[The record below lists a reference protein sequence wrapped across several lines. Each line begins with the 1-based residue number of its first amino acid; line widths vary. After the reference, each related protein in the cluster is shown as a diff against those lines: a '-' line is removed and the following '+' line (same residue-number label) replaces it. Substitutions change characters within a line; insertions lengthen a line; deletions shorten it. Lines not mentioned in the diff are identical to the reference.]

1 MIADRDERSEDE
13 LHGFY
18 PDRDRVDVGA
28 LLGLFDDSSTKLF
41 HDPTGDAFITLEV
54 EGSRQTHRVGS
65 SAYTNLLTRQSWNSL
80 NDVPAKTVLQHVAAI
95 QCAEAS
101 FAPEQE
107 VHVRVGRIADK
118 TYLDLGDK
126 TWRVVEINPDGYRLL
141 DKSPIAFI
149 RPSGLRALPDP
160 IGGGN
165 LDELSEVL
173 NLDTDDLELVQVFV
187 LDTLRPTG
195 SHAVLYISGSAG
207 WGKSTASR
215 IVRSIVD
222 PNGNPL
228 RGEPREPRDLM
239 IAASNEWIPTLD
251 NLSSMPKAVADAIC
265 RLTTGAGTSY
275 KKNYEDR
282 EEVQFAACRPVIM
295 NGIDDLDNRED
306 LRDRAL
312 RVECRHIPNK
322 QRRTDADIER
332 IFKAMHPRLLGA
344 LCEATST
351 ALGRTEEVEHK
362 GYALPRIADVA
373 IHAEAAAPAL
383 GWEEG
388 KAVKLLFDHAVAARQ
403 RDAISDPI
411 AQGMIQFAKQQTF
424 GPWEGTASEL
434 VAELAKLKV
443 TVASASN
450 LSSRLNRLAPALREQ
465 GVIID
470 RDRVGRAGRRIIRL
484 RYSDADKVAVGA
496 DD

>member
-1 MIADRDERSEDE
+1 
-13 LHGFY
+13 
-18 PDRDRVDVGA
+18 
-28 LLGLFDDSSTKLF
+28 
-41 HDPTGDAFITLEV
+41 
-54 EGSRQTHRVGS
+54 
-65 SAYTNLLTRQSWNSL
+65 
-80 NDVPAKTVLQHVAAI
+80 
-95 QCAEAS
+95 
-101 FAPEQE
+101 
-107 VHVRVGRIADK
+107 
-118 TYLDLGDK
+118 
-126 TWRVVEINPDGYRLL
+126 
-141 DKSPIAFI
+141 
-149 RPSGLRALPDP
+149 
-160 IGGGN
+160 
-165 LDELSEVL
+165 
-173 NLDTDDLELVQVFV
+173 
-187 LDTLRPTG
+187 
-195 SHAVLYISGSAG
+195 
-207 WGKSTASR
+207 
-215 IVRSIVD
+215 
-222 PNGNPL
+222 
-228 RGEPREPRDLM
+228 
-239 IAASNEWIPTLD
+239 
-251 NLSSMPKAVADAIC
+251 
-265 RLTTGAGTSY
+265 
-275 KKNYEDR
+275 
-282 EEVQFAACRPVIM
+282 
-295 NGIDDLDNRED
+295 
-306 LRDRAL
+306 
-312 RVECRHIPNK
+312 VECRHIPNK

>member
-1 MIADRDERSEDE
+1 MNRRASDRSETPPYVGDRSRDDIRDVLE
-13 LHGFY
+13 LL
-18 PDRDRVDVGA
+18 RDTGA
-28 LLGLFDDSSTKLF
+28 KLF
-41 HDPTGDAFITLEV
+41 HDPTGDAFVTLEV
-54 EGSRQTHRVGS
+54 NESRQTHRIGS
-65 SAYTNLLTRQSWNSL
+65 SAYRHLLTLQCWKKL
-80 NDVPAKTVLQHVAAI
+80 GDVPGKGVLDHVVQI
-95 QCAEAS
+95 QSAEAS
-101 FAPEQE
+101 LAIERDVQ
-107 VHVRVGRIADK
+107 VRVGNLGEK

-126 TWRVVEINPDGYRLL
+126 TWRVVEIDADGYRLM
-141 DKSPIAFI
+141 DNSPIPFI
-149 RPSGLRALPDP
+149 RPSGLRALPVP
-160 IGGGN
+160 IGGGD
-165 LDELSEVL
+165 LAELSEVL
-173 NLDTDDLELVQVFV
+173 NVDADDLELVQVFTM
-187 LDTLRPTG
+187 DTLRPNG

-282 EEVQFAACRPVIM
+282 EEVQFAACRPVII

-322 QRRTDADIER
+322 QRRTDAELAQV
-332 IFKAMHPRLLGA
+332 FKSMHPRLLGA

-351 ALGRTEEVEHK
+351 ALRRTEEVTHK
-362 GYALPRIADVA
+362 GHELPRIADVA

-403 RDAISDPI
+403 RDAIADPI
-411 AQGMIQFAKQQTF
+411 SQGMIRFTKQQPF
-424 GPWEGTASEL
+424 GRWEGTATDL
-434 VAELAKLKV
+434 VAELANLNVKV
-443 TVASASN
+443 GSPSS
-450 LSSRLNRLAPALREQ
+450 LSSRLNRLTPALREQ
-465 GVIID
+465 GVIIE
-470 RDRVGRAGRRIIRL
+470 RDRVGRAGRRLIRL
-484 RYSDADKVAVGA
+484 RYSDADRVAVSA